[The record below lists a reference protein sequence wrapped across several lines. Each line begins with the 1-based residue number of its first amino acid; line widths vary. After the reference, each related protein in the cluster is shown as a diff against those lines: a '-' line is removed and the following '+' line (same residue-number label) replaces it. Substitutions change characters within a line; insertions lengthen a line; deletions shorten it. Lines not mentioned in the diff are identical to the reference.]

1 MDQVARPPA
10 KPRVESNRFV
20 WVCQDGNQHDAS
32 PRYSAD
38 IYDLSFTDEFGSPLC
53 IAAGVDLDMVERCWN
68 QYLASRGYT
77 VEVDESPMPKVRLK
91 ALRSDSYTGILG
103 GRLRR
108 WEFPHALT
116 SLRCP

>member
-1 MDQVARPPA
+1 MDQVARPAA

-53 IAAGVDLDMVERCWN
+53 IAAGVDLDLVERCWN
-68 QYLASRGYT
+68 QYLASRGCT
-77 VEVDESPMPKVRLK
+77 VEIDEWPTLK
-91 ALRSDSYTGILG
+91 APAQGLEL
-103 GRLRR
+103 
-108 WEFPHALT
+108 
-116 SLRCP
+116 